1 MALPECV
8 FALFK
13 YFDSSLCKRKSLI
26 LFFSTCFE
34 LSEGKGFQCRCVHIS
49 YHFQYIFYVYMKTC
63 FTFMMKIKP
72 IVFLTIKKFLDALW
86 YNSGHFSS
94 QKFAL
99 KNISCS
105 LLFGLHLCGQAKRVY
120 TKKIKAD
127 YPCTCHRHDAF
138 LWTQP
143 VLRLGLQMG
152 YLGFFSTY
160 SPRSN
165 VYNWRKNFH
174 LSLHFY
180 AILYLDFP
188 TTFV

>member
-13 YFDSSLCKRKSLI
+13 YFDTFLCKRKSLI
-26 LFFSTCFE
+26 LFLSTCFE
-34 LSEGKGFQCRCVHIS
+34 LSKGRGFQCRCVRIR

-63 FTFMMKIKP
+63 FTFMMNINQFF
-72 IVFLTIKKFLDALW
+72 FLIIKKFQDALW

-120 TKKIKAD
+120 TKKIKAG

-143 VLRLGLQMG
+143 VLRLELQMG
-152 YLGFFSTY
+152 CLGFFSTY

-165 VYNWRKNFH
+165 VYN
-174 LSLHFY
+174 
-180 AILYLDFP
+180 
-188 TTFV
+188 